1 MLFLCIKVFLAR
13 ILDVSLGTVRT
24 MFTVKGKNLYAALIG
39 FIEVLI
45 WFLVVQEALKS
56 DGNGLYI
63 ALSYSLGF
71 ATGTYIGGILSN
83 ILIDENVTL
92 QVFTDNLE
100 LSKAIRE
107 RGYGVSTIECKGYDK
122 NISKHMLYI
131 NINKK
136 REKALR
142 NLIQSNDKDAFIVV
156 NETKHVL
163 NGYFK

>member
-13 ILDVSLGTVRT
+13 ILDVSLGTIRT
-24 MFTVKGKNLYAALIG
+24 MFTVKNKNLYAALIG

-45 WFLVVQEALKS
+45 WFLIVKEALS
-56 DGNGLYI
+56 SNENGLYI
-63 ALSYSLGF
+63 AISYSLGF

-83 ILIDENVTL
+83 ILIDENITL

-100 LSKAIRE
+100 LPKILRNA
-107 RGYGVSTIECKGYDK
+107 GYGVSTIECKGYDK
-122 NISKHMLYI
+122 NISKRMLYI

-142 NLIQSNDKDAFIVV
+142 NLIQENDKDAFIVI